1 MANRPNGIA
10 KKAGVLFAEFN
21 TLKSV
26 VDNCNLLTKL
36 NEIVKSRLTCPS
48 EKCDYEGK
56 REDEKEAK

>member
-1 MANRPNGIA
+1 VANRPNGIA

-21 TLKSV
+21 RLKSV
-26 VDNCNLLTKL
+26 VDYLLTKL
-36 NEIVKSRLTCPS
+36 NEIMKWRLTCPS